1 MLYTLCYFEN
11 DFCLKFVHGE
21 QLRLDLRNR
30 SSKIELL
37 SIDKKT
43 SFSFAPFRGF
53 KNDLALRHLF
63 HSKKQLKKKKRKE
76 KNTMKR
82 HRLMSSV
89 REKTGLLKPLLC
101 LTFLFFGLLKQVN
114 TAVESKT
121 IGVIFP
127 PFFVSVI
134 L

>member
-37 SIDKKT
+37 SIGKKT

-53 KNDLALRHLF
+53 KNHLALRHLF
-63 HSKKQLKKKKRKE
+63 HCKKHLKKKRKE
-76 KNTMKR
+76 KNTMKT

-101 LTFLFFGLLKQVN
+101 LAFLFFGLLKQVN

>member
-30 SSKIELL
+30 SLKIELL
-37 SIDKKT
+37 SIGKKT

-53 KNDLALRHLF
+53 ENDLALRHLF
-63 HSKKQLKKKKRKE
+63 RCKKTTQKKRKE
-76 KNTMKR
+76 KNTVR
-82 HRLMSSV
+82 THRLMWSV

-101 LTFLFFGLLKQVN
+101 LAFLFLVC
-114 TAVESKT
+114 
-121 IGVIFP
+121 
-127 PFFVSVI
+127 
-134 L
+134 

>member
-1 MLYTLCYFEN
+1 MLHTLCYFEN

-21 QLRLDLRNR
+21 LLRLDLRNR
-30 SSKIELL
+30 SPKIELL
-37 SIDKKT
+37 PIGKKT

-63 HSKKQLKKKKRKE
+63 HCKKQLKKKGKKT
-76 KNTMKR
+76 KTMKT
-82 HRLMSSV
+82 HHLMSSV

-101 LTFLFFGLLKQVN
+101 LAFLFFGLLKQVN

>member
-37 SIDKKT
+37 SIGKKT
-43 SFSFAPFRGF
+43 SFSFAPFHGF
-53 KNDLALRHLF
+53 KNDFALRQLF
-63 HSKKQLKKKKRKE
+63 HCKKQQRRKE
-76 KNTMKR
+76 KNTIKI
-82 HRLMSSV
+82 HRLMLSV
-89 REKTGLLKPLLC
+89 REKTGLLKLLLC
-101 LTFLFFGLLKQVN
+101 LAFLFFGLLKQVN
-114 TAVESKT
+114 IAVESKS

-127 PFFVSVI
+127 PFFVSGI
-134 L
+134 LFSG